1 MLKKA
6 KHSVDLNI
14 EIEKVEY
21 LMQIQPFAE
30 VINIIFDANLF
41 TNVITELVKN
51 VNKRLNILL
60 HTI

>member
-30 VINIIFDANLF
+30 VINIMFDENLF
-41 TNVITELVKN
+41 TNVTIELAKN
-51 VNKRLNILL
+51 ANRKLNILL